1 MQSILYGEGDLRDRI
16 RNAAPDLLS
25 IEADVC
31 PSSWR
36 RDIRWI
42 HRRLTSHQKG
52 TLDGQPC
59 FDYVAATR
67 YRTAAKKIADR
78 VQRLVYKC
86 QDYDRVEDV
95 EAENVEA
102 SLSDAG
108 VSFKVRCP
116 VCSTEVGTTL
126 KPKTKP
132 RCKCGLYWHVT
143 ISAIGVKKRPP
154 HIDRK

>member
-16 RNAAPDLLS
+16 RNAAPELQC

-36 RDIRWI
+36 RDIQWNQ
-42 HRRLTSHQKG
+42 RRLTSHQKG
-52 TLDGQPC
+52 TINGQPY
-59 FDYVAATR
+59 FDYEAATR
-67 YRTAAKKIADR
+67 YRTTAKQIADR
-78 VQRLVYKC
+78 VQRLVHKC
-86 QDYDRVEDV
+86 QDYDRVEGV
-95 EAENVEA
+95 EAENVET
-102 SLSDAG
+102 SLSDTG

-116 VCSTEVGTTL
+116 ACSTEVGTTL

-143 ISAIGVKKRPP
+143 ISAMGLKKRPAR
-154 HIDRK
+154 IDRK